1 MNRMGPPRAAG
12 EEAAVAALIDD
23 LVLRT
28 AWLLAATSV
37 ILGVTAQLHVGPVG

>member
-1 MNRMGPPRAAG
+1 MT
-12 EEAAVAALIDD
+12 ALIDE

-37 ILGVTAQLHVGPVG
+37 ILGVTAQLHIGPVG

>member
-1 MNRMGPPRAAG
+1 M
-12 EEAAVAALIDD
+12 AALFDE

-37 ILGVTAQLHVGPVG
+37 VLGVTAHLHVGPVG

>member
-1 MNRMGPPRAAG
+1 MP
-12 EEAAVAALIDD
+12 ALMDE

-37 ILGVTAQLHVGPVG
+37 VLGVTAQLHVGPVG

>member
-1 MNRMGPPRAAG
+1 M
-12 EEAAVAALIDD
+12 AALFDE

-37 ILGVTAQLHVGPVG
+37 ILGITAQLHVGPVG

>member
-1 MNRMGPPRAAG
+1 M
-12 EEAAVAALIDD
+12 AALFDE

-37 ILGVTAQLHVGPVG
+37 ILGVTAQLHIGPVG

>member
-1 MNRMGPPRAAG
+1 M
-12 EEAAVAALIDD
+12 AALFDE

-37 ILGVTAQLHVGPVG
+37 VLGVTAQLHVGPIG

>member
-1 MNRMGPPRAAG
+1 
-12 EEAAVAALIDD
+12 VAALFDE

-37 ILGVTAQLHVGPVG
+37 VLGVTAQLHVGPVG

>member
-1 MNRMGPPRAAG
+1 MT
-12 EEAAVAALIDD
+12 ALIDE

-37 ILGVTAQLHVGPVG
+37 VLGVTAQLHVGPVG

>member
-1 MNRMGPPRAAG
+1 VDRSRRLPVDNDDGKGARMSALA
-12 EEAAVAALIDD
+12 EA

-37 ILGVTAQLHVGPVG
+37 VLGLFAR